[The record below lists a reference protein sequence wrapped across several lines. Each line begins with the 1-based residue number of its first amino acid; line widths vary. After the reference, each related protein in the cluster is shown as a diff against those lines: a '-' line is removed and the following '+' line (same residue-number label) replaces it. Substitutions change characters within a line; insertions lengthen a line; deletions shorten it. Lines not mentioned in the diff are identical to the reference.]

1 MTPTFRQITSSESPP
16 KKIELDKTTTLEQL
30 YPILERLIDRVYI
43 LEMHLYHAGIVRYTN
58 YFGETKE

>member
-1 MTPTFRQITSSESPP
+1 MFKQITTTESPP
-16 KKIELDKTTTLEQL
+16 KRIELTKDSTLDQL

-58 YFGETKE
+58 FFGEDKK